1 MPHSPSAR
9 TPLWRHIA
17 QTLANDIVS
26 GLYPIGSH
34 LPTEMELMAQYDVS
48 RHTVREALDE
58 LVTLGLIVRKP
69 RQGTRVVSTG
79 HETIWEL
86 KDNPF
91 FLPNQARR
99 LIEISRHICDESISK
114 QTGFAVRT
122 PLLTLAYVTLE
133 TDGTLISFTQ
143 SWIRD
148 TARDIVPVLTQ
159 NTDLSVIELLERH
172 ADIRCSRIEQ
182 TFHTVLANSTVAQ
195 HLNISVAT
203 PIMLSC
209 ETFYDRRSIPLVVAH
224 RFFNP
229 QANNIKMTYAQQ
241 RAN

>member
-79 HETIWEL
+79 HETTWEL

-91 FLPNQARR
+91 FLVHLGSPGNA
-99 LIEISRHICDESISK
+99 
-114 QTGFAVRT
+114 A
-122 PLLTLAYVTLE
+122 LT
-133 TDGTLISFTQ
+133 F
-143 SWIRD
+143 
-148 TARDIVPVLTQ
+148 
-159 NTDLSVIELLERH
+159 
-172 ADIRCSRIEQ
+172 
-182 TFHTVLANSTVAQ
+182 
-195 HLNISVAT
+195 
-203 PIMLSC
+203 
-209 ETFYDRRSIPLVVAH
+209 
-224 RFFNP
+224 
-229 QANNIKMTYAQQ
+229 K
-241 RAN
+241 

>member
-79 HETIWEL
+79 HETTWEL

-159 NTDLSVIELLERH
+159 NTD
-172 ADIRCSRIEQ
+172 
-182 TFHTVLANSTVAQ
+182 HTVLANSTVAQ